1 MNLSEIG
8 APEKKL
14 SRNDERAANQLRN
27 TASQIYGLT
36 KGLITLVLTV
46 SWYFRAKFFVKIM
59 PVCQDNACQD
69 KANTGVIA
77 AY

>member
-46 SWYFRAKFFVKIM
+46 S
-59 PVCQDNACQD
+59 
-69 KANTGVIA
+69 
-77 AY
+77 